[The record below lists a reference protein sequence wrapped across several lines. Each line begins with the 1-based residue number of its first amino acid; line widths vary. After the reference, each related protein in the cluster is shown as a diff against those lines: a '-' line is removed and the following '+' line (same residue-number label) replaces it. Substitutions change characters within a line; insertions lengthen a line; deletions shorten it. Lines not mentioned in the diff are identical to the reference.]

1 MNLPGHLPIQVLIKL
16 ARLPKSGFVL
26 DVDLSLPSTGVTAFF
41 GHSGSGKTTLLRCI
55 AGLERAQTAK
65 IKIGEEIWQ
74 DDTVFLPAHKR
85 SLGYVFQEDGL
96 LPHLNA
102 RENLEYAL
110 KRAKIA
116 QNKTLNESVLSV
128 LGISSL
134 LGRMPSAL
142 SGGERQRVCIAR
154 ALLAQP
160 KVLLM
165 DEPLASLDHAR
176 KQEILP
182 YLEALKL
189 RVQSPVFY
197 VSHSME
203 EVSRLADYVVVLQE
217 GKVLSQGP
225 VTEVFSSM
233 DLPRRLNED
242 TGVIIE
248 GRVTEID
255 THWKLVQISFSYGQL
270 WVRHPDAHLEQR
282 VRVRILAKDISIALT
297 PAEDSSILNRIEVN
311 VKVIQEDPEDM
322 MALVLLNAGRFQL
335 VARLTRKS
343 VHHLNL
349 SPGMRVWAQ
358 IKSVAIV

>member
-1 MNLPGHLPIQVLIKL
+1 
-16 ARLPKSGFVL
+16 
-26 DVDLSLPSTGVTAFF
+26 
-41 GHSGSGKTTLLRCI
+41 
-55 AGLERAQTAK
+55 
-65 IKIGEEIWQ
+65 
-74 DDTVFLPAHKR
+74 
-85 SLGYVFQEDGL
+85 
-96 LPHLNA
+96 
-102 RENLEYAL
+102 
-110 KRAKIA
+110 
-116 QNKTLNESVLSV
+116 
-128 LGISSL
+128 
-134 LGRMPSAL
+134 
-142 SGGERQRVCIAR
+142 
-154 ALLAQP
+154 
-160 KVLLM
+160 M

-311 VKVIQEDPEDM
+311 VEVIQEDPEDM